1 MALTAGQIRRPRSS
15 TAASRGLN
23 DAEQSSGVAD
33 LCRQLISVSPFLRDD
48 DCEEVTAIAGSLK
61 RKLAESS
68 STKDVFRRGGGLGRV
83 LEAVKELCKLGAGEN
98 KPTALPSANAVASL
112 LSLLSAA
119 FRGHRGNERYFADRL
134 NGWSVLQTN
143 LLILLENILDDSN
156 DVQQVDRVV
165 ILLTG
170 VLQLAL
176 GETDG
181 TQIASTVESQR
192 SKPGVPSSSDGQEA
206 KIAVRGHEIVVQP
219 QACALS
225 VKILLRI
232 LKIETPGDDSNLLA
246 LTKSFFSHVHAVVG
260 LCLRNRYALWETGI
274 TSHVLEVWL
283 DHDTTE
289 QCHDASG
296 EIIETLKEFGLNELD
311 DAALLFRRACESQE
325 ARSLLLTL
333 LHASKA
339 PAVVQF
345 DLSQSGHSSVELKSL
360 PRSFPPTTGYSL
372 AAWFRFDEFDSK
384 THTTLFGAFDET
396 QTCFLLA
403 YLERDSRSLIL
414 QTSIRS

>member
-48 DCEEVTAIAGSLK
+48 DCEEVITIAGNLK
-61 RKLAESS
+61 RRLAESS

-98 KPTALPSANAVASL
+98 EPAALPSANAVACL

-143 LLILLENILDDSN
+143 LLHLLERILEDSN
-156 DVQQVDRVV
+156 DEQQVDRVV
-165 ILLTG
+165 ILLTA
-170 VLQLAL
+170 VLQLAF

-181 TQIASTVESQR
+181 TQLASAAESQR
-192 SKPGVPSSSDGQEA
+192 SKPGVPANSDEKEA

-219 QACALS
+219 QACALA
-225 VKILLRI
+225 VRILLRM
-232 LKIETPGDDSNLLA
+232 LKIETPEDDSTLLA
-246 LTKSFFSHVHAVVG
+246 LAKSYFSHVHAVVG

-274 TSHVLEVWL
+274 TSQVLGVWL

-289 QCHDASG
+289 PCHDASG
-296 EIIETLKEFGLNELD
+296 EIIETLKEFGLSELE

-325 ARSLLLTL
+325 ARSLLLSF

-360 PRSFPPTTGYSL
+360 PQTFPPTTGYSL
-372 AAWFRFDEFDSK
+372 AAWFRFDDILK
-384 THTTLFGAFDET
+384 ET
-396 QTCFLLA
+396 VGL
-403 YLERDSRSLIL
+403 
-414 QTSIRS
+414 